1 MSLDPADLAS
11 RWRAEVQTHL
21 PAAVDLRHLL
31 HADPQVGGEEGPTTR
46 AVVDWLGLGEG
57 RVVATT
63 GRLLRMGEGDGPAVV
78 LRAELDGLPIVE
90 TTGVPWASGNG
101 AMHACGHDV
110 HLAGLACAV
119 RAAQRLEL
127 PRPLAV
133 LLQPRE
139 EGADSGARDAV
150 DDGALEGVGAA
161 IAAHVQPRLPAGVVS
176 ATPGAV
182 NAATDEF
189 TVTVTGRGGH
199 SGYPHTVDDSVLALS
214 AVVVALQQV
223 GARRIDPTVGVA
235 CMVNQVRAGSAN
247 NVVPGSAVGSG
258 TVRTMRAEDREIA
271 HRAII
276 DIATAVAAGHGC
288 TAQVGIE
295 RGEPVLVNDIDL
307 AVRAGEVLSSLGR
320 AVDPTFRSF
329 GSDDFSHYG
338 ATTRSLM
345 MFVGTGSERG
355 GLHDASYLP
364 DDAYVAVIAEA
375 LVAGYCAAVA
385 T

>member
-1 MSLDPADLAS
+1 MSLDPVELAA
-11 RWRAEVQTHL
+11 RWRDEVAVHL
-21 PAAVDLRHLL
+21 PAAVDLRHVL
-31 HADPQVGGEEGPTTR
+31 HADPRVGGEEGPTAQ

-63 GRLLRMGEGDGPAVV
+63 GRLLRTGPDDGPAVA

-119 RAAQRLEL
+119 RAARRLEL
-127 PRPLAV
+127 PAPLLV

-139 EGADSGARDAV
+139 EGADSGARDALA
-150 DDGALEGVGAA
+150 DGALDGVAA
-161 IAAHVQPRLPAGVVS
+161 AVAAHVQPRLPAGVVA
-176 ATPGAV
+176 ATPGPV

-199 SGYPHTVDDSVLALS
+199 SGYPHTVDDSVLALA

-258 TVRTMRAEDREIA
+258 TVRTMRPEDREAA
-271 HRAII
+271 HRAIT

-288 TAQVGIE
+288 TAEVRIDL
-295 RGEPVLVNDIDL
+295 GEPVLVNDVDL
-307 AVRAGEVLSSLGR
+307 AVRAGEVLTSLGR
-320 AVDPTFRSF
+320 EVDPTFRSF

-338 ATTRSLM
+338 KVTPSLM
-345 MFVGTGSERG
+345 MFLGTGSQRG

-364 DDAYVAVIAEA
+364 DDAYVATVAEA
-375 LVAGYCAAVA
+375 LIAGYCAAVA